1 MDEFTKIYLIAG
13 EASGDLLGAQLMK
26 ALKKQSEKPIRFF
39 GVGGERMS
47 SEGIASLF
55 PYQELSMLG
64 FLEVLPHAMNVFA
77 RVDRTVEDIIAKEPS
92 IVVTIDVPGFNL
104 RVAKKLRKLGFK
116 GKLIHYVAPTV
127 WAYKPQRAKLC
138 AELFDHMLVLLLS
151 QRFPKLAIGM
161 TVPKH
166 ILPLLAPFFEKC
178 PFRAIVTADPAD
190 KYNLFA
196 ASQGAIVKS
205 GTVALEVAKA
215 GIPMVVPYKVNPI
228 SAYLLRRVALTR
240 FVNLVNILAGKEV
253 FPELLQELCTPHS
266 IADSLYGLMTNE
278 SLSTAQKTEA
288 SAALLKLIAPNNILP
303 SDAAAN
309 VVLAN
314 TRS

>member
-1 MDEFTKIYLIAG
+1 LLPFEPPYFERVGLPCTFVGHPVISEIPV
-13 EASGDLLGAQLMK
+13 GDGK
-26 ALKKQSEKPIRFF
+26 AFRDK
-39 GVGGERMS
+39 
-47 SEGIASLF
+47 
-55 PYQELSMLG
+55 YELSDDTTLIS
-64 FLEVLPHAMNVFA
+64 VLPGSRKGEIERHMPIFA
-77 RVDRTVEDIIAKEPS
+77 GAIT
-92 IVVTIDVPGFNL
+92 
-104 RVAKKLRKLGFK
+104 
-116 GKLIHYVAPTV
+116 
-127 WAYKPQRAKLC
+127 
-138 AELFDHMLVLLLS
+138 LLS